1 MKIKT
6 EFLDVTVTNGYYPGG
21 IKLKDVAKDKLAEIA
36 DALPDAF
43 EVAAFDSL
51 RLRSGTD
58 AQATAFGSAQATKKG
73 KMEEVGKGDL

>member
-6 EFLDVTVTNGYYPGG
+6 EFLEVTVTNGHYPGG

-36 DALPDAF
+36 EAVPYAF
-43 EVAAFDSL
+43 EVAVPAK
-51 RLRSGTD
+51 G
-58 AQATAFGSAQATKKG
+58 G